1 MIIYASPMKAL
12 KAAGARAGEL
22 IIYDNSWVVH
32 GNSCLYSLT
41 YNCHVTAHV
50 ITINYYASNSRY
62 FIFVIHFSFS
72 LIIRTFAPENL

>member
-1 MIIYASPMKAL
+1 MKAL

-50 ITINYYASNSRY
+50 ITIND
-62 FIFVIHFSFS
+62 FM
-72 LIIRTFAPENL
+72 IIRGLLMVIRVFIL